1 MKKERRNAYEKNS
14 MQYARDFCAC
24 LPACD
29 FSGTRVGGRS
39 YGQ

>member
-1 MKKERRNAYEKNS
+1 MKKTVCS
-14 MQYARDFCAC
+14 MLGTFVLG

>member
-1 MKKERRNAYEKNS
+1 MKKTVCS
-14 MQYARDFCAC
+14 MLGTFVLVC
-24 LPACD
+24 LLFD